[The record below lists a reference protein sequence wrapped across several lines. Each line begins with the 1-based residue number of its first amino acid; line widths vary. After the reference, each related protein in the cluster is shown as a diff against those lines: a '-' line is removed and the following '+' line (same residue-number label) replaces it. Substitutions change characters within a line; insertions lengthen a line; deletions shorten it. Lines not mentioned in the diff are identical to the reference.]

1 MKIFR
6 LIPAIFLILLLSGCM
21 GAEPNDIAYVAAIG
35 FDKADNGNYKVTIQ
49 FAKPNQIS
57 GGSSE
62 EGGSAGKEIV
72 ENIAVEAPN
81 IYSAINIA
89 NNIVSKKFSLSHAKL
104 MVFSQEVAE
113 DGLDNIMETFIRSYE
128 IRPDMY
134 LAVAPD
140 GAENYLSEIKPVI
153 EVNPA
158 KYYQLTYEQKGG
170 TGIPKN
176 TALDFYFCENSMYRD
191 GVLPIAGVMQTEEN
205 QSQGGSEGG
214 SEGSSGGGS
223 EGSSGGGSE
232 GGSEGGSGGS
242 SGGGSEKAEG
252 GTAQESE
259 GGAENKKQKSVSIN
273 KSGFEFNIKNYVAG
287 EVAIRENNKSEAM
300 GMALFRENKMI
311 GMLGSIESEIYN
323 LLTGNYDYGYISFYS
338 DKSAEV
344 PVTVRLQQRKK
355 PKINI
360 DVKNK
365 KADIKLYIE
374 ADLYSLPADYLA
386 ENDIKNFEESS
397 KNAIK
402 QYCEYFFERTLNEY
416 GVDVLGFAQH
426 SKKNFLIY
434 KDFLEYAQNEDF
446 KDYEI
451 NIDTEFYVRRSGM
464 TLRSE

>member
-1 MKIFR
+1 MKRFKI
-6 LIPAIFLILLLSGCM
+6 IPAIFLIFLLSGCM
-21 GAEPNDIAYVAAIG
+21 GAEPNDIAYVAAMG
-35 FDKADNGNYKVTIQ
+35 FDKADSGNYKVTIQ

-57 GGSSE
+57 GGASE
-62 EGGSAGKEIV
+62 EGGSGKEIV

-89 NNIVSKKFSLSHAKL
+89 NNIISKKFSLSHAKL
-104 MVFSQEVAE
+104 MVFSKEVAE

-128 IRPDMY
+128 IRPDIY

-140 GAENYLSEIKPVI
+140 GAENYLSEVKPVI

-191 GVLPIAGVMQTEEN
+191 GVLPIAGVMQTEES
-205 QSQGGSEGG
+205 QSQG
-214 SEGSSGGGS
+214 SSGEES
-223 EGSSGGGSE
+223 
-232 GGSEGGSGGS
+232 GGSEGGSGEGGSGEGS

-259 GGAENKKQKSVSIN
+259 GGAENKNQKSAPIN
-273 KSGFEFNIKNYVAG
+273 RAGFEFNIKNYVAG

-300 GMALFRENKMI
+300 GMALFKENKLV

-338 DKSAEV
+338 DKSTDV
-344 PVTVRLQQRKK
+344 PATVRLQQRKK

-360 DVKNK
+360 DIKNK
-365 KADIKLYIE
+365 RANVKLYIE
-374 ADLYSLPADYLA
+374 ADLYSLSADYLV

-397 KNAIK
+397 KDAIK
-402 QYCEYFFERTLNEY
+402 QYCKYFFEKTLNEY

-426 SKKNFLIY
+426 SKKKFLTN
-434 KDFLEYAQNEDF
+434 KDFLEYVQNEDF
-446 KDYEI
+446 KDYDI